1 MPYAVPIV
9 VVTVAGLAVSAYV
22 WYKQVTVGPVL
33 CIGRGCAAV
42 IRSRYGRLLGFP
54 NGVWG
59 AVYFGGLLVAAGLVA
74 ANPAWGISLG
84 PLSLLASSVALVLHA
99 YLTYL
104 QIFVLRALCSWCLTS
119 AALTL
124 ALALLLIQ
132 GFVVRGG

>member
-1 MPYAVPIV
+1 MLISFPIV
-9 VVTVAGLAVSAYV
+9 VLSSAGLVASGYI
-22 WYKQVTVGPVL
+22 WYKQVTSGPVW
-33 CIGRGCAAV
+33 CVGRGCAAV

-59 AVYFGGLLVAAGLVA
+59 TVYFGGLLVAAGLVA
-74 ANPAWGISLG
+74 ANPAYGRILG

>member
-9 VVTVAGLAVSAYV
+9 VVTVAGLVVSAYV

-42 IRSRYGRLLGFP
+42 IRSRYGRMLAIP
-54 NGVWG
+54 NGAWG
-59 AVYFGGLLVAAGLVA
+59 TIYFGSLGVAAGLA
-74 ANPAWGISLG
+74 ATHPAWGISLG
-84 PLSLLASSVALVLHA
+84 PLSLLASVVALVLHG

-124 ALALLLIQ
+124 VLALLLIQ

>member
-1 MPYAVPIV
+1 
-9 VVTVAGLAVSAYV
+9 
-22 WYKQVTVGPVL
+22 
-33 CIGRGCAAV
+33 V

>member
-1 MPYAVPIV
+1 MPFSLLMVMLSF
-9 VVTVAGLAVSAYV
+9 AGFVLSGYI
-22 WYKQVTVGPVL
+22 WHKQVTSGTVW
-33 CIGRGCAAV
+33 CIGSGCAAV

-59 AVYFGGLLVAAGLVA
+59 VVYFGGLLVAAALVA
-74 ANPAWGISLG
+74 ANPAYGRILG

-124 ALALLLIQ
+124 AIVLLLIQ